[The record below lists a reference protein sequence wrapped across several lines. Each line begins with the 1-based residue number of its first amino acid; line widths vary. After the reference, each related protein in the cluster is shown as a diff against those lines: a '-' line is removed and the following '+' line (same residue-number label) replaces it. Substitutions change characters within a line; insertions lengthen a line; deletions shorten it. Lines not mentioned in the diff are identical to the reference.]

1 MVEKDE
7 YKLATLEEAEEF
19 AKKRDYTYQE
29 VDMNA
34 IMIDALKELN
44 LKVEAL
50 RARVEQ
56 MENEPISFKRGDRVK
71 VKQTAGFHKGASGVV
86 EFVEPSGEKI
96 WVTRDGASR
105 PVFYYGEEL
114 EAI

>member
-1 MVEKDE
+1 MNNHIKTLSNGDFEVVP
-7 YKLATLEEAEEF
+7 LEEAEEF
-19 AKKRDYTYQE
+19 AKKRDYTYE

-56 MENEPISFKRGDRVK
+56 MEKCPWDEWK
-71 VKQTAGFHKGASGVV
+71 ASKDIV
-86 EFVEPSGEKI
+86 
-96 WVTRDGASR
+96 
-105 PVFYYGEEL
+105 
-114 EAI
+114 

>member
-1 MVEKDE
+1 MVEKHED
-7 YKLATLEEAEEF
+7 KLCSLEEAEEF
-19 AKKRDYTYQE
+19 AKKRNYTYE

-96 WVTRDGASR
+96 WVTRDGASS

-114 EAI
+114 DAI

>member
-1 MVEKDE
+1 M
-7 YKLATLEEAEEF
+7 EE
-19 AKKRDYTYQE
+19 TIE
-29 VDMNA
+29 VNMNA
-34 IMIDALKELN
+34 IVIEALKELN

-96 WVTRDGASR
+96 WVTRDGASS

-114 EAI
+114 DAI